1 MKNENN
7 SQNKN
12 ACFPVVGG
20 TANNRETDL
29 EINRTMKGN
38 FCEVKFKGGKPY
50 KVECITNIAMK
61 AYLGGEIITKEEYE
75 KY

>member
-20 TANNRETDL
+20 TANNRETGVL
-29 EINRTMKGN
+29 ILTVI
-38 FCEVKFKGGKPY
+38 FIFHSSFF
-50 KVECITNIAMK
+50 
-61 AYLGGEIITKEEYE
+61 
-75 KY
+75 